1 MLRIFAVRKASRS
14 YANPILIVYMDA
26 RDRGQAKT
34 KFEKR
39 DVDGGKYRRANLPST
54 DSPTQ
59 VK

>member
-1 MLRIFAVRKASRS
+1 MLRIFPGRKASKS
-14 YANPILIVYMDA
+14 YANPILIVYMGA
-26 RDRGQAKT
+26 RDRCHVKT